1 MANIQSVMTFV
12 MYGFATGLLQK
23 TQEIERWWQCQIAEK
38 LNN

>member
-1 MANIQSVMTFV
+1 MV
-12 MYGFATGLLQK
+12 LQLAYYKK